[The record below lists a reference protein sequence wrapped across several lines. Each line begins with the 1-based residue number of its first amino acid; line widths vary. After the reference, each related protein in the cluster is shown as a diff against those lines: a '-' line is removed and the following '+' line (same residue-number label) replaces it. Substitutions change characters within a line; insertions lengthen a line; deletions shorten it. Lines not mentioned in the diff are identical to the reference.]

1 MSKDELRTTILDTLT
16 EIAPNVDLD
25 KIQDEI
31 NFRDQFDFD
40 SLDFLRFVTALNER
54 LQVRID
60 EADYP
65 RLSSL
70 KGCLDYLNETRPTA
84 A

>member
-1 MSKDELRTTILDTLT
+1 MAHDELRATILGTLT
-16 EIAPNVDLD
+16 EIAPNIDAEKL
-25 KIQDEI
+25 QDDI

-54 LQVRID
+54 LQVSID

-70 KGCLDYLNETRPTA
+70 NGCIDYLGETRPSTA
-84 A
+84 